1 MTVFNRK
8 EQTLKCLDLIQSQ
21 DLPRNCQLTIYLTN
35 DGCTDGTPAAVR
47 ERFPSIKII
56 DGDGTLFWNRGMYT
70 AWAAAAKD
78 RDYDFYLWLNDDTYL
93 FEGAINELLH
103 ESSECKNNA
112 IIVASIRSERKEEA
126 TYGGHS
132 FKHQGLIVPNGKL
145 QECATM
151 NGNCVLVPRIIYQ
164 SCGNLDWIYRHAIGD
179 LDYGYRVRKA
189 GFKIYASRE
198 YLGSCEKK
206 AHLPNWTRS
215 EIPLQKRIENLYSPL
230 GYAEPIPFFRF
241 ERRNFGLYT
250 AIKHFITIHIRVL
263 CPWLW
268 KQH

>member
-93 FEGAINELLH
+93 FEGAINEL
-103 ESSECKNNA
+103 
-112 IIVASIRSERKEEA
+112 I
-126 TYGGHS
+126 
-132 FKHQGLIVPNGKL
+132 
-145 QECATM
+145 
-151 NGNCVLVPRIIYQ
+151 
-164 SCGNLDWIYRHAIGD
+164 
-179 LDYGYRVRKA
+179 
-189 GFKIYASRE
+189 
-198 YLGSCEKK
+198 
-206 AHLPNWTRS
+206 
-215 EIPLQKRIENLYSPL
+215 
-230 GYAEPIPFFRF
+230 
-241 ERRNFGLYT
+241 FG
-250 AIKHFITIHIRVL
+250 
-263 CPWLW
+263 
-268 KQH
+268 

>member
-1 MTVFNRK
+1 MSGRFSRCISSMISIAIIMTVFNRK

-206 AHLPNWTRS
+206 GC
-215 EIPLQKRIENLYSPL
+215 IDV
-230 GYAEPIPFFRF
+230 
-241 ERRNFGLYT
+241 YT
-250 AIKHFITIHIRVL
+250 GG
-263 CPWLW
+263 
-268 KQH
+268 